1 MAWAMKRLPR
11 PATVYSKAT
20 RSGVA
25 TTSSSGRSAGS
36 IRALSLPP
44 HPAPPPGRAKYATGV
59 RADEFVQRR
68 QDSWSRLESLLKRA
82 SGSRLGGLRP
92 DEVLTLAAL
101 YRRST
106 ADLARAQRD
115 WPEEPVTRYLNGL
128 VARGHAALYREGGDV
143 FRRLRHFYAVT
154 LPQTFRASGAFILAA
169 AGLLFI
175 PALVAYVAVLNNPG
189 LASAFVPPDIIDR
202 VHQHQLWTQIAEA
215 DRPLMSGLIM
225 TNNIRVAITAFAFGV
240 LAGLPTIYV
249 LIGNGISI
257 GGILGLT
264 QAYGVS
270 GGLLGF
276 MVGHGVLE
284 LSIIVASGASGLM
297 MGWALLV
304 PNPYSRRDALV
315 LAARRAFILLAG
327 LAPMLVIAGII
338 EGNISPSS
346 APDAVKIAVGV
357 ATGVLLYG
365 YLLLGARSVP
375 VVGVPGEALRQ
386 LQ

>member
-1 MAWAMKRLPR
+1 
-11 PATVYSKAT
+11 
-20 RSGVA
+20 
-25 TTSSSGRSAGS
+25 
-36 IRALSLPP
+36 
-44 HPAPPPGRAKYATGV
+44 V

-115 WPEEPVTRYLNGL
+115 WPEAPVTRYLNGL

-143 FRRLRHFYAVT
+143 FRRLRRFYAAT

-175 PALVAYVAVLNNPG
+175 PALVAYIAVLNNPG
-189 LASAFVPPDIIDR
+189 LASAFVPEDIINR
-202 VHQHQLWTQIAEA
+202 VHHHQLWTQIAEA
-215 DRPLMSGLIM
+215 DRPLMAGLIM
-225 TNNIRVAITAFAFGV
+225 TNNIRVAIIAFAFGV

-249 LIGNGISI
+249 LIGNGIGI
-257 GGILGLT
+257 GGIIGLT

-270 GGLLGF
+270 GGLLAF

-284 LSIIVASGASGLM
+284 LSIIVAAGASGLM
-297 MGWALLV
+297 IGWALLV
-304 PNPYSRRDALV
+304 PNPYSRPDALM
-315 LAARRAFILLAG
+315 LAAGRAFVLLAG

-338 EGNISPSS
+338 EGNLSPSG
-346 APDAVKIAVGV
+346 APDAVKMAVGL

-365 YLLLGARSVP
+365 YLLLGGRGQPALPAPATAGPAPSA
-375 VVGVPGEALRQ
+375 PGSAPPAAG
-386 LQ
+386 

>member
-1 MAWAMKRLPR
+1 M
-11 PATVYSKAT
+11 
-20 RSGVA
+20 
-25 TTSSSGRSAGS
+25 
-36 IRALSLPP
+36 
-44 HPAPPPGRAKYATGV
+44 
-59 RADEFVQRR
+59 RADEFVSKRE
-68 QDSWSRLESLLKRA
+68 DSWSRLEALLKRA

-92 DEVLTLAAL
+92 DEVLSLAAL

-115 WPEEPVTRYLNGL
+115 WPDEPVTRYLNSL

-143 FRRLRHFYAVT
+143 FRRLRHFYAAT
-154 LPQTFRASGAFILAA
+154 LPRTFRASGAFVLAS
-169 AGLLFI
+169 AGLTFI
-175 PALVAYVAVLNNPG
+175 PAVAAYFAVLNNPG
-189 LASAFVPPDIIDR
+189 LAAAFVPADIINR
-202 VHQHQLWTQIAEA
+202 VHHHQLWTQIAEA
-215 DRPLMSGLIM
+215 DRPLMAGVIM
-225 TNNIRVAITAFAFGV
+225 TNNIAVAVNAFAFGV

-249 LIGNGISI
+249 LINNGVNI

-264 QAYGVS
+264 EAYGVG
-270 GGLLGF
+270 GGLLAF

-304 PNPYSRRDALV
+304 PNPYRRRDALV

-346 APDAVKIAVGV
+346 APDGVKLAVGLI
-357 ATGVLLYG
+357 TGVLLYG
-365 YLLLGARSVP
+365 YLLMAGRDPKGGRAPSS
-375 VVGVPGEALRQ
+375 PGSAPPAAG
-386 LQ
+386 

>member
-1 MAWAMKRLPR
+1 
-11 PATVYSKAT
+11 
-20 RSGVA
+20 
-25 TTSSSGRSAGS
+25 
-36 IRALSLPP
+36 
-44 HPAPPPGRAKYATGV
+44 V

-154 LPQTFRASGAFILAA
+154 LPQTFRASGAFIAAA

-175 PALVAYVAVLNNPG
+175 PALVAYFAVLKNPG
-189 LASAFVPPDIIDR
+189 LASAFVPEDIINR
-202 VHQHQLWTQIAEA
+202 VHHHQLWTQIAEA
-215 DRPLMSGLIM
+215 DRPLMAGLIM
-225 TNNIRVAITAFAFGV
+225 TNNIRVAISAFAFGV

-249 LIGNGISI
+249 LIGNGINI

-270 GGLLGF
+270 GGLLAF

-284 LSIIVASGASGLM
+284 LSIIVAAGASGLM

-304 PNPYSRRDALV
+304 PNPYSRRDALK
-315 LAARRAFILLAG
+315 LAAGRAFVLLAG
-327 LAPMLVIAGII
+327 LAPLLVIAGII
-338 EGNISPSS
+338 EGNLSPSS
-346 APDAVKIAVGV
+346 APDAVKIAVGLT
-357 ATGVLLYG
+357 TGVLLYG
-365 YLLLGARSVP
+365 YLLLAGRGVTTAQDPLRGAPAPSA
-375 VVGVPGEALRQ
+375 PGSAPPTSG
-386 LQ
+386 